1 MWIDMATLSFDLSQ
15 FGIIVLMVLTFFFL
29 YMGYG
34 LNDRKQGGMFLI
46 FGGIF
51 TFSLM
56 ATLIATFSGVW
67 WFTSPAF
74 IIFAVIVWRDAWIL
88 LWKGKT
94 YRRN

>member
-1 MWIDMATLSFDLSQ
+1 MSVLSFDVSQ
-15 FGIIVLMVLTFFFL
+15 LGILVLMVLTFFFL

-34 LNDRKQGGMFLI
+34 MRDRKQGGMFLL

-56 ATLIATFSGVW
+56 ILLVTTFSGVW
-67 WFTSPAF
+67 WFTSWAF
-74 IIFAVIVWRDAWIL
+74 VLFAVIVWRDAWIL

-94 YRRN
+94 YGR